1 MARRLGI
8 VLLVVLAMAATAAP
22 SQSTTSTTSTTSAT
36 STTSTTMP
44 APTTTTA
51 PPTPPPLPSCR
62 EVLASNPKG
71 SVSGDDPTRIRV
83 VGLPRARRLTVDLHY
98 TGGAGGVDVR
108 NCVSL
113 LSSGGEEVAT
123 QDSPSLCCVS
133 FDHRFSVLLPH
144 QPAPGTRVCAQEAI
158 REAFSDG
165 LDVGFSVGFTNR
177 VCLVMPVVSPG
188 ELPFTGPAHTV
199 PLAALAALAI
209 ALGVAVLLATSGSQ
223 QRS

>member
-22 SQSTTSTTSTTSAT
+22 SQSTTSTTSTTPTPSTT

-62 EVLASNPKG
+62 EVLASDPKG
-71 SVSGDDPTRIRV
+71 SISDTRIRI
-83 VGLPRARRLTVDLHY
+83 VGLPTARRLTVDLHY

-123 QDSPSLCCVS
+123 QDTLGLCCVS

-144 QPAPGTRVCAQEAI
+144 QPAPGTRVCAQEAL
-158 REAFSDG
+158 RETFADG
-165 LDVGFSVGFTNR
+165 LDVGFSVVFTNR
-177 VCLVMPVVSPG
+177 ACRVMPGASPG

-209 ALGVAVLLATSGSQ
+209 VLGVAVLLAASGPQ